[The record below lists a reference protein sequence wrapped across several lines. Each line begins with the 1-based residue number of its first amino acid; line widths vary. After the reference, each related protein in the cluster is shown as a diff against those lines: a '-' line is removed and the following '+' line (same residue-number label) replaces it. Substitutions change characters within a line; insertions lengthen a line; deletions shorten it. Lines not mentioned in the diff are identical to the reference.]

1 MEREVT
7 ARLRAA
13 QDEAYAESLAA
24 DQEKER
30 RRVAKRAAQ
39 AQREHDDLQ
48 RKQNEEMRKQEV
60 RKKWQCAFWL

>member
-1 MEREVT
+1 MT

-30 RRVAKRAAQ
+30 KKE
-39 AQREHDDLQ
+39 REREARDQLERDTLHRQ
-48 RKQNEEMRKQEV
+48 MMEEQHRQQVTHFYISPTLEMSSS
-60 RKKWQCAFWL
+60 